1 MNSLSGIPSRGVP
14 SQHEAPRSFLV
25 FDSFIRWSLQ
35 WIRFHPTWGIL
46 TGWFGGADSSRRRT
60 DPSINPNPSWWPNS
74 KLSSIRIC
82 IPKQIPV
89 IIFFC
94 RTHWFRGSIRS
105 FTSKAFIASLNAPTP
120 GRNIPEALR
129 ITSASEVIIP

>member
-46 TGWFGGADSSRRRT
+46 TDGSVERILQGTRR
-60 DPSINPNPSWWPNS
+60 
-74 KLSSIRIC
+74 
-82 IPKQIPV
+82 IPQ
-89 IIFFC
+89 
-94 RTHWFRGSIRS
+94 
-105 FTSKAFIASLNAPTP
+105 
-120 GRNIPEALR
+120 
-129 ITSASEVIIP
+129 